1 MDVREALQIV
11 SEGRHLDMRQSEEL
25 FLSIFKG
32 GANPDQ
38 VGALLMGLKRN
49 GETAEE
55 IAGAARALKAKAVK
69 FRAPE
74 GTIDICGTGGDG
86 QNTLNISTAASF
98 VVAACGV
105 PVAKHGNRAVSSQCG
120 SADVLEALGV
130 AIDVEPAVMEHCL
143 KATHFAF
150 LFAPKYHS
158 VMREMAPIRRSLGVR
173 TIFNLVGPLS
183 NPANVKRQLI
193 GVYSKDVMH
202 QFSSIAS
209 MLELEKAWIVHSRDG
224 LDEISAFAPTDVEG
238 APTIDPALYIS
249 NPGTR
254 EEIEGGNAEYNAM
267 AIRKLL
273 LGERRDAF
281 RHAVCLN
288 AAAALVIADKAKDM
302 KQGMQMAEGVIED
315 RAAYDLLINVI
326 ELTNAD
332 DKHAG

>member
-1 MDVREALQIV
+1 MDVREALQII
-11 SEGRHLDMRQSEEL
+11 SDGRHLDLRQAEEL

-69 FRAPE
+69 FSAPQ

-86 QNTLNISTAASF
+86 HNTLNISTAAAF

-130 AIDVEPAVMEHCL
+130 NIEVEPQVMEHCIQ
-143 KATHFAF
+143 KTHFAF
-150 LFAPKYHS
+150 LFAPKYHP

-202 QFSSIAS
+202 QFSSIAE
-209 MLELEKAWIVHSRDG
+209 MLGLEKAWIVHSRDG
-224 LDEISAFAPTDVEG
+224 LDEISVFAPTDVEG
-238 APTIDPALYIS
+238 APTIDPSDYIE
-249 NPGTR
+249 NPGVP
-254 EEIEGGNAEYNAM
+254 EEIAGGTAEQNAI

-273 LGERRDAF
+273 LNERRDAF
-281 RHAVCLN
+281 KQAVCLN
-288 AAAALVIADKAKDM
+288 AAAALVIADKAKDI
-302 KQGMQMAEGVIED
+302 KQGMQMATGVIED
-315 RAAYDLLINVI
+315 RAAYDLLLNVI